1 MVQTYEYSVGLDLLS
16 QAERKCVVF
25 KCVFECFFFFFVRV
39 VSDLC
44 NEFLWHIVEE
54 LRARAF
60 LERNTDMICKNFC

>member
-1 MVQTYEYSVGLDLLS
+1 MLPTQYSVGLGPLDYVDANVLFS
-16 QAERKCVVF
+16 SVYFV
-25 KCVFECFFFFFVRV
+25 CFFFSVRV

-44 NEFLWHIVEE
+44 NEFLWHIVEK